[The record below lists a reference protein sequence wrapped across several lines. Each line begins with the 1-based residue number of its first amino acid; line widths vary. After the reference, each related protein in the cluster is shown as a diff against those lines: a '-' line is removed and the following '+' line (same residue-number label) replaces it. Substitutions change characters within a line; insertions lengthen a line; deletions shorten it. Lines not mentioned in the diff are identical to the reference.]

1 MPDHIESASTLA
13 VIAASNEPLLFL
25 TGDQKVIAA
34 SASFCRGF
42 QIDPATVPG
51 RALAELGTGEWNLPQ
66 LSSLLKATAS
76 GSAMIEA
83 YEMNLVRADQPT
95 LCLLVNATR
104 LDDGAKD
111 RTRLLLAITDI
122 TVAREESRQKDQ
134 LIREKAV
141 LLHEVQH
148 RVANSLQIIASVLM
162 QSARMVQSA
171 EAKLH
176 LQDAHHR
183 VLSIAAV
190 QRHLAITPVG
200 DVPLRPYLSQLC
212 ESLGA
217 SMIHDQKQL
226 AIGTNVDESTVS
238 ANVSVSLG
246 LIVTELVINAL
257 KHGFPDGRA
266 GGIEVAY
273 RVDGPHWVLSVTDDG
288 VGMPEGGPTK
298 PGLGTGIVEALAGQL
313 EASIDITDAGPG
325 VRVALTHG

>member
-1 MPDHIESASTLA
+1 MPEHIESASTLA

-25 TGDQKVIAA
+25 TGEQKVIAA
-34 SASFCRGF
+34 SASFCRVF
-42 QIDPATVPG
+42 QIDPATVSG
-51 RALAELGTGEWNLPQ
+51 RALAELGEGEWNLPR
-66 LSSLLKATAS
+66 LRSLLNATAS

-83 YEMNLVRADQPT
+83 YEMNLVRKDRPQ
-95 LCLLVNATR
+95 LCLLLNATR
-104 LDDGAKD
+104 LDDGTKD
-111 RTRLLLAITDI
+111 HTRLLLAITDI

-141 LLHEVQH
+141 LLCEVQH
-148 RVANSLQIIASVLM
+148 RAANSLQIIASVLM

-171 EAKLH
+171 EAKVH

-183 VLSIAAV
+183 VMSIAAV

-212 ESLGA
+212 ESLAA

-226 AIGTNVDESTVS
+226 SIVTSVDECTVT

-257 KHGFPDGRA
+257 KHGFPDRRPGS
-266 GGIEVAY
+266 IQVAY
-273 RVDGPHWVLSVTDDG
+273 RVNGTHWVLSVTDDG
-288 VGMPEGGPTK
+288 VGMPEGAPAK

-313 EASIDITDAGPG
+313 DATIAITDAGPG